1 MSFNASGKFEAT
13 IKRHPVAVYFALTF
27 TISWMGALAVAIPHL
42 LRREPLP
49 KMSGILMFPAMLL
62 GPSVAGIV
70 MTRVVDGKGGLR
82 RLVSRMSPTSYPA
95 RWSLVLLLPPILVMA
110 VLLSL
115 KTLVSQDYA
124 PNHFFMGILFGV
136 PAGFLEEIGWTGF
149 AYPKMRSEANG
160 LTPGILLGLLWALW
174 HIPVIDYLG
183 TAVPH
188 GSHWLAFFLA
198 FALAMTAMRVLI
210 GWIYTNTNS
219 VLAAQLMHVSS
230 TGSLV
235 IFSAPGVTAMQEAIW
250 YAIYG
255 FVLWIAVA
263 IVVNMA
269 ARRLRYSTG

>member
-1 MSFNASGKFEAT
+1 MSFDASVKSSGI
-13 IKRHPVAVYFALTF
+13 IKRHAVPAYFVLTF
-27 TISWMGALAVAIPHL
+27 TISWMGALAVAITHL
-42 LRREPLP
+42 VRHEPLP
-49 KMSGILMFPAMLL
+49 KISGILMFPAMLL
-62 GPSVAGIV
+62 GPSIVGIL
-70 MTRVVDGKGGLR
+70 MTRVVDGKDGLR
-82 RLVSRMSPTSYPA
+82 RLVARMSPVSYPA
-95 RWSLVLLLPPILVMA
+95 RWSLVLLLPPILVLV
-110 VLLSL
+110 VLLFL
-115 KTLVSQDYA
+115 KTFVSQAYA
-124 PNHFFMGILFGV
+124 PNHFFVGILFGV

-188 GSHWLAFFLA
+188 GSYWLAFFLA

-210 GWIYTNTNS
+210 GWIYTNTKS

-235 IFSAPGVTAMQEAIW
+235 ILSPPRATAMQEATW

-255 FVLWIAVA
+255 VVLWIVVA
-263 IVVNMA
+263 IVIDMHG
-269 ARRLRYSTG
+269 RRRYATS